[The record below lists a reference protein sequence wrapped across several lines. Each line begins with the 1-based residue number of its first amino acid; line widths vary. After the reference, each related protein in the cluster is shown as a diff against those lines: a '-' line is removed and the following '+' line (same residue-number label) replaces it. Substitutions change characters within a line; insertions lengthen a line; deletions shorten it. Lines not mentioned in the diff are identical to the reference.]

1 MQFCTPNF
9 VINVLQ
15 CSQNNTAFICGKK
28 EGCLFMINISGKSLC
43 ENCFSEITSEP
54 CPVCGYSPQ
63 DHISDPTVLSS
74 GSVLQGRYAVGRVI
88 GKGGFGVTYLA
99 YDIKHDEKIAV
110 KEYYPYGI
118 ALRNP
123 ESTIVSV
130 STEEAAD
137 IFKSGAEKFYDEA
150 RLVAAFNGNP
160 SIVSVYDFFYENDT
174 VYYTMEY
181 LEGQTLKD
189 YVEKNG
195 VITSEQAVYI
205 AEKISSALMTAHS
218 ANILHRDVSPDNIMI
233 CSDGKVKLLDFGA
246 ARQVVANASQSLS
259 VILKQGFAPLEQY
272 QKKGRQGPWT
282 DIYSLGATL
291 YFALTKD
298 IPDDPMTRFES
309 DDEYS
314 SNKYSIVQP
323 LWEIIRKATMLR
335 IEDRYSNIFEFR
347 SDLAS
352 SGITAEPLVEFEAPE
367 KIVLPSGVTAKPY
380 STTASMRTSKKSQT
394 EQRAAVPPVAPPPVQ
409 ASQTPVVPTPP
420 SEPAVSENTSAE
432 ENASPEKKPAKKKLT
447 AILACAAA
455 LIIIVGAA
463 VAVGVS
469 KNNNAAVSTSVESEN
484 VLQQEDNTPQALE
497 NKEESDKKNYYDPNS
512 ADSGGVN
519 GNGFTPIVT
528 DDPPDSGEKDEE
540 ISEIPTTDPTE
551 NIPEDT
557 TTTTVTQKQEEDF
570 VTIAGKQYKKNM
582 TGVLNVR
589 SSDLTNSDIKQM
601 KYLTDLTEI
610 IMSDNPKVTDLSP
623 LSALTGLEKITFHNC
638 NVKDISF
645 TANMKNLTVIGAE
658 NNGIT
663 DISALADHK
672 KLTDVWMQFNNVKDI
687 SPLKDSTEMVNI
699 CFTNNLVS
707 DISALSGMNKL
718 VQINFTGCKVKSLDA
733 LKNCTTI
740 ELAYLGENQ
749 ITDLTPLANSKGLK
763 KLYAS
768 NNALNGNVKAL
779 KGLTILEFIDL
790 SGNNYDSDELFEYL
804 CYEIY
809 TDSDSFLYS
818 E

>member
-1 MQFCTPNF
+1 
-9 VINVLQ
+9 
-15 CSQNNTAFICGKK
+15 
-28 EGCLFMINISGKSLC
+28 MINISGKSLC
-43 ENCFSEITSEP
+43 ENCFAEITSEP

-181 LEGQTLKD
+181 LEGRTLKD

-195 VITSEQAVYI
+195 TITSGQAVYI

-218 ANILHRDVSPDNIMI
+218 SNILHRDVSPDNIMI
-233 CSDGKVKLLDFGA
+233 CNDGKVKLLDFGA

-367 KIVLPSGVTAKPY
+367 RIVLPPGVTAKPY
-380 STTASMRTSKKSQT
+380 STTASMRTSKQSQT
-394 EQRAAVPPVAPPPVQ
+394 EQRAAVPPVAPPPAAETKMILPNSSVN
-409 ASQTPVVPTPP
+409 TEPVAPAPTVPEAAP
-420 SEPAVSENTSAE
+420 AE
-432 ENASPEKKPAKKKLT
+432 ENASPEKKPAKKKLIAT
-447 AILACAAA
+447 IACAAA
-455 LIIIVGAA
+455 LIIVVGATA
-463 VAVGVS
+463 VIGAS
-469 KNNNAAVSTSVESEN
+469 KNNNAAVSTSVESGN
-484 VLQQEDNTPQALE
+484 ALQVDETT
-497 NKEESDKKNYYDPNS
+497 KKVTKKTEETSKKNYFDPNN
-512 ADSGGVN
+512 ADNGGVN
-519 GNGFTPIVT
+519 GNGFIATT
-528 DDPPDSGEKDEE
+528 TTAPPAPKETDEE
-540 ISEIPTTDPTE
+540 TSK
-551 NIPEDT
+551 T
-557 TTTTVTQKQEEDF
+557 TTTTAPTEKITEETTTTTTAKKQENDL
-570 VTIAGKQYKKNM
+570 VIIAGKQYKKNM
-582 TGVLNVR
+582 TGTLNVR

-601 KYLTDLTEI
+601 KYLTNITEI

-645 TANMKNLTVIGAE
+645 TANMKNLTVLGGE
-658 NNGIT
+658 SNGIT
-663 DISALADHK
+663 DISALAGHK
-672 KLTDVWMQFNNVKDI
+672 KLTDVWLQYNNVKDI
-687 SPLKDSTEMVNI
+687 SPLKDNTEMINI
-699 CFTNNLVS
+699 CFTNNPVS
-707 DISALSGMNKL
+707 DISVLSGMKKL

-749 ITDLTPLANSKGLK
+749 ISDLTPLAKCKGLK
-763 KLYAS
+763 ELHAS

-779 KGLTILEFIDL
+779 KGLTVLNILDV
-790 SGNNYDSDELFEYL
+790 SGNNFDADELLEYVT
-804 CYEIY
+804 YEMY
-809 TDSDSFLYS
+809 YSDSFYYVY
-818 E
+818 

>member
-1 MQFCTPNF
+1 
-9 VINVLQ
+9 
-15 CSQNNTAFICGKK
+15 
-28 EGCLFMINISGKSLC
+28 MINISGKSLC

-54 CPVCGYSPQ
+54 CPVCGCSPQ

-181 LEGQTLKD
+181 LEGQTLKGH
-189 YVEKNG
+189 VERNG
-195 VITSEQAVYI
+195 IITGAQAVYI
-205 AEKISSALMTAHS
+205 AEKVSSALMTAHS

-233 CSDGKVKLLDFGA
+233 CNDGKVKLLDFGA

-314 SNKYSIVQP
+314 SNKYSIEQP

-380 STTASMRTSKKSQT
+380 TATASMRTS
-394 EQRAAVPPVAPPPVQ
+394 EQRAAVPPVTPPPVQ
-409 ASQTPVVPTPP
+409 TSHTPAVPTPP
-420 SEPAVSENTSAE
+420 PESAVPAE
-432 ENASPEKKPAKKKLT
+432 ENASPEKKPSKKKLMAMT
-447 AILACAAA
+447 ACAAA
-455 LIIIVGAA
+455 LIIVVGS
-463 VAVGVS
+463 AVGVGVSMNS
-469 KNNNAAVSTSVESEN
+469 KNAVSTSMESESA
-484 VLQQEDNTPQALE
+484 LQAKEDTSPTP
-497 NKEESDKKNYYDPNS
+497 KDTRGSDKKNYYDPGS
-512 ADSGGVN
+512 ADNGAVN
-519 GNGFTPIVT
+519 GNGFTATEVT
-528 DDPPDSGEKDEE
+528 EPPVSEEKSDE
-540 ISEIPTTDPTE
+540 PTGTSPTE
-551 NIPEDT
+551 TITEKT
-557 TTTTVTQKQEEDF
+557 TTTTTAKKQEEDF

-582 TGVLNVR
+582 TGTLDVR
-589 SSDLTNSDIKQM
+589 GCDLTNSDIKQM
-601 KYLTDLTEI
+601 KYLTKLSEI

-623 LSALTGLEKITFHNC
+623 LSALTDLEKITFHNC

-658 NNGIT
+658 SNGIT
-663 DISALADHK
+663 DISALSGHK
-672 KLTDVWMQFNNVKDI
+672 KLSDVWLQHNNVKDI
-687 SPLKDSTEMVNI
+687 SPLKDSTEI
-699 CFTNNLVS
+699 THLSFTNNPIS
-707 DISALSGMNKL
+707 DISVLSGMKKL
-718 VQINFTGCKVKSLDA
+718 TQMHFSGCKVKSLDA
-733 LKNCTTI
+733 LKKCKTL
-740 ELAYLGENQ
+740 ELIYIDNNQ
-749 ITDLTPLANSKGLK
+749 LSDLTSLANCKGLK
-763 KLYAS
+763 ELYAA

-779 KGLTILEFIDL
+779 KGLTILDYIDV
-790 SGNNYDSDELFEYL
+790 SGNNYDPDELLEYL
-804 CYEIY
+804 SYEVY
-809 TDSDSFLYS
+809 TDSDGFRYNC
-818 E
+818 

>member
-1 MQFCTPNF
+1 
-9 VINVLQ
+9 
-15 CSQNNTAFICGKK
+15 
-28 EGCLFMINISGKSLC
+28 MINISGKSLC

-63 DHISDPTVLSS
+63 ERISDPTVISS

-282 DIYSLGATL
+282 DIYSLGATI

-352 SGITAEPLVEFEAPE
+352 SGITAETLVEFEVPE

-380 STTASMRTSKKSQT
+380 STTASMRTSERPHS
-394 EQRAAVPPVAPPPVQ
+394 EQSAVTPVSVQ
-409 ASQTPVVPTPP
+409 ASQTPVIPTSP
-420 SEPAVSENTSAE
+420 SEHAVSENTSAE

-455 LIIIVGAA
+455 LIITVGSA

-469 KNNNAAVSTSVESEN
+469 KSNNAAVSTSTESEN
-484 VLQQEDNTPQALE
+484 ALQQEDNTPQALE

-519 GNGFTPIVT
+519 GNSFTPIVT
-528 DDPPDSGEKDEE
+528 DDPPDSGEKDEG
-540 ISEIPTTDPTE
+540 ISEIS
-551 NIPEDT
+551 
-557 TTTTVTQKQEEDF
+557 TTTVTQKQEEDF

-582 TGVLNVR
+582 TGTLDVKG
-589 SSDLTNSDIKQM
+589 SDLTNSDIKQM

-610 IMSDNPKVTDLSP
+610 IISDNPKVTDLSP

-645 TANMKNLTVIGAE
+645 IANMKNLSVIGAE
-658 NNGIT
+658 GNGIT
-663 DISALADHK
+663 DISALAGHK
-672 KLTDVWMQFNNVKDI
+672 KLTEVWLQFNNVKDI

-749 ITDLTPLANSKGLK
+749 ISDLTPLANCKGLK
-763 KLYAS
+763 ELYAA
-768 NNALNGNVKAL
+768 NNALNGNVNAL
-779 KGLTILEFIDL
+779 KGLTILDFIDL
-790 SGNNYDSDELFEYL
+790 SGNNYDSDELLEYL
-804 CYEIY
+804 SYEIY

>member
-1 MQFCTPNF
+1 
-9 VINVLQ
+9 
-15 CSQNNTAFICGKK
+15 
-28 EGCLFMINISGKSLC
+28 MINISGKSLC

-54 CPVCGYSPQ
+54 CSVCGYSPQ

-380 STTASMRTSKKSQT
+380 STTASMRTSKQSQT

-409 ASQTPVVPTPP
+409 TSQTPAVPIPP

-463 VAVGVS
+463 VAVSVS

-484 VLQQEDNTPQALE
+484 ALQQEDNTPQALE
-497 NKEESDKKNYYDPNS
+497 NKEGSDKKNYYDPNS

-528 DDPPDSGEKDEE
+528 DDPPDSGEKDEG

-551 NIPEDT
+551 NIPEET

-589 SSDLTNSDIKQM
+589 SFDLTNSDIKQM

-672 KLTDVWMQFNNVKDI
+672 KLTDVWLQYNNVKDI

-707 DISALSGMNKL
+707 DISALSGMKKL

-749 ITDLTPLANSKGLK
+749 ITDLTPLANSKGLRE
-763 KLYAS
+763 LHAS

-779 KGLTILEFIDL
+779 KGLTVLNILDV
-790 SGNNYDSDELFEYL
+790 SGNNYDPDELLEYVT
-804 CYEIY
+804 YEMY
-809 TDSDSFLYS
+809 YSDSFYYVY
-818 E
+818 

>member
-1 MQFCTPNF
+1 
-9 VINVLQ
+9 
-15 CSQNNTAFICGKK
+15 
-28 EGCLFMINISGKSLC
+28 MINISGKSLC

-352 SGITAEPLVEFEAPE
+352 SGITAEPLVEFEVPE

-380 STTASMRTSKKSQT
+380 SMTASMRTSERPHS
-394 EQRAAVPPVAPPPVQ
+394 EQRAVTPVPVQ
-409 ASQTPVVPTPP
+409 ASQTPVIPTPP

-432 ENASPEKKPAKKKLT
+432 ENASPDKKPAKKKLT

-469 KNNNAAVSTSVESEN
+469 KNNNATVSTSAESEN
-484 VLQQEDNTPQALE
+484 ALQQEDNTPQALE
-497 NKEESDKKNYYDPNS
+497 NEEESDKKNYYDPNS

-528 DDPPDSGEKDEE
+528 DDPPDSGEKDEG

-551 NIPEDT
+551 NIPEET

-570 VTIAGKQYKKNM
+570 VIIAGKQYKKNM
-582 TGVLNVR
+582 TGTLDVKG
-589 SSDLTNSDIKQM
+589 SDLTNSDIKQM

-663 DISALADHK
+663 DISALAGHK
-672 KLTDVWMQFNNVKDI
+672 KLKEVWLQSNNIKDI
-687 SPLKDSTEMVNI
+687 SALKDSTNI
-699 CFTNNLVS
+699 ES
-707 DISALSGMNKL
+707 IDIKYSPVTDLSALSGMKKL
-718 VQINFTGCKVKSLDA
+718 AHLNLYNCSVSSLSP
-733 LKNCTTI
+733 LKKCTTI
-740 ELAYLGENQ
+740 EYINLDNNNVS
-749 ITDLTPLANSKGLK
+749 DLTPLANCKGLRE
-763 KLYAS
+763 LHAA

-790 SGNNYDSDELFEYL
+790 SGNNYDSDELLEYL
-804 CYEIY
+804 SYEIY

>member
-1 MQFCTPNF
+1 
-9 VINVLQ
+9 
-15 CSQNNTAFICGKK
+15 
-28 EGCLFMINISGKSLC
+28 MINISGKSLC

-54 CPVCGYSPQ
+54 CPVCGCSPQ

-181 LEGQTLKD
+181 LEGQTLKGL
-189 YVEKNG
+189 VEKNG
-195 VITSEQAVYI
+195 IITAAQAVYI
-205 AEKISSALMTAHS
+205 AEKVSSALMTAHS

-233 CSDGKVKLLDFGA
+233 CNDGKVKLLDFGA

-298 IPDDPMTRFES
+298 IPDDPMTRFEG

-314 SNKYSIVQP
+314 SNKYSIEQP

-380 STTASMRTSKKSQT
+380 SATASMRTS
-394 EQRAAVPPVAPPPVQ
+394 EQRAAVPPVTPPPVQ
-409 ASQTPVVPTPP
+409 TSHTPAVPTPP
-420 SEPAVSENTSAE
+420 PESAVPAE
-432 ENASPEKKPAKKKLT
+432 ENTSPEKKPSKKKLMAMT
-447 AILACAAA
+447 ACAAA
-455 LIIIVGAA
+455 LIIVVGS
-463 VAVGVS
+463 AVGIGVS
-469 KNNNAAVSTSVESEN
+469 MNSKDAVSTSMESESA
-484 VLQQEDNTPQALE
+484 LQAEEDTPPAP
-497 NKEESDKKNYYDPNS
+497 KDTGESDKKNYYDPGS
-512 ADSGGVN
+512 ADNGAVN
-519 GNGFTPIVT
+519 ENGFTAAKVT
-528 DDPPDSGEKDEE
+528 EPPVSEEEADKPTGTTTTAPTEE
-540 ISEIPTTDPTE
+540 ITE
-551 NIPEDT
+551 ET
-557 TTTTVTQKQEEDF
+557 TTTTTAQKQEEDF
-570 VTIAGKQYKKNM
+570 VIIAGKQYKKNM
-582 TGVLNVR
+582 TGTLDVR
-589 SSDLTNSDIKQM
+589 GSDLTNSDIKQM
-601 KYLTDLTEI
+601 KYLTKLSEI
-610 IMSDNPKVTDLSP
+610 IISDNPKVTDLSP

-645 TANMKNLTVIGAE
+645 TENMKNLTVIGAE
-658 NNGIT
+658 SNGIT
-663 DISALADHK
+663 DISALSGHK
-672 KLTDVWMQFNNVKDI
+672 KLSEVWLQHNNVKDI

-699 CFTNNLVS
+699 CFTNNPVS
-707 DISALSGMNKL
+707 DISALSGMKKL

-749 ITDLTPLANSKGLK
+749 ITDLTPLANSNGLRE
-763 KLYAS
+763 LHAS

-779 KGLTILEFIDL
+779 KGLTILDYLNL
-790 SGNNYDSDELFEYL
+790 SGNNYDGDELFEYV
-804 CYEIY
+804 CYEMY
-809 TDSDSFLYS
+809 SDEDGFLYDY
-818 E
+818 

>member
-1 MQFCTPNF
+1 
-9 VINVLQ
+9 
-15 CSQNNTAFICGKK
+15 
-28 EGCLFMINISGKSLC
+28 MINISGKSLC

-380 STTASMRTSKKSQT
+380 STTASMRTSERPHS
-394 EQRAAVPPVAPPPVQ
+394 EQRAVTPVPVQ
-409 ASQTPVVPTPP
+409 TSQTPVVPTPP

-463 VAVGVS
+463 VAVGVC
-469 KNNNAAVSTSVESEN
+469 KNNNAAVSTSVESESA
-484 VLQQEDNTPQALE
+484 LQQEDNTPQVAE
-497 NKEESDKKNYYDPNS
+497 DKEGSDKKNYFDPNS

-519 GNGFTPIVT
+519 GNDFIITTTVT
-528 DDPPDSGEKDEE
+528 EPPAQEEPDEE
-540 ISEIPTTDPTE
+540 TSK
-551 NIPEDT
+551 T
-557 TTTTVTQKQEEDF
+557 TTTTKPPVQEEPDEETPKITTTTTAAKEQEKDY
-570 VTIAGKQYKKNM
+570 VVIAGKQYKKNM
-582 TGVLNVR
+582 TGTLDVKG
-589 SSDLTNSDIKQM
+589 SDLTNSDIKQM

-672 KLTDVWMQFNNVKDI
+672 KLTDVWLQYNNVKDI

-707 DISALSGMNKL
+707 DISALSGMKKL

-749 ITDLTPLANSKGLK
+749 ISDLTPLANCKGLRE
-763 KLYAS
+763 LYAS

>member
-1 MQFCTPNF
+1 
-9 VINVLQ
+9 
-15 CSQNNTAFICGKK
+15 
-28 EGCLFMINISGKSLC
+28 MINISGKSLC

-394 EQRAAVPPVAPPPVQ
+394 EQRAAVPPAAPPPVQ
-409 ASQTPVVPTPP
+409 SSQTPVVPTPP

-432 ENASPEKKPAKKKLT
+432 ENASPDKKPAKKKLT

-469 KNNNAAVSTSVESEN
+469 KNNNAAVSTSVESGGT
-484 VLQQEDNTPQALE
+484 LQADDTSKKPT
-497 NKEESDKKNYYDPNS
+497 KETEETTNKNYYDPNS

-528 DDPPDSGEKDEE
+528 DDPPDSGEKDEG

-551 NIPEDT
+551 NIPEET

-570 VTIAGKQYKKNM
+570 VTIAGNQYKKNM

-645 TANMKNLTVIGAE
+645 TANMKNLSVIGAE

-663 DISALADHK
+663 DISALAGHK
-672 KLTDVWMQFNNVKDI
+672 KLKEVWLQSNNIKDI
-687 SPLKDSTEMVNI
+687 SALKDSTNI
-699 CFTNNLVS
+699 ES
-707 DISALSGMNKL
+707 IDIKYSPVTDLSALSGMKKL
-718 VQINFTGCKVKSLDA
+718 AHLNLYNCSVSSLA
-733 LKNCTTI
+733 PLKKCTTI
-740 ELAYLGENQ
+740 EYINLDNNNVS
-749 ITDLTPLANSKGLK
+749 DLTPLANCKGLRE
-763 KLYAS
+763 LHAA

-779 KGLTILEFIDL
+779 KGLTILEFIDI
-790 SGNNYDSDELFEYL
+790 SGNNYDPDELLEYL
-804 CYEIY
+804 SYEIY

>member
-1 MQFCTPNF
+1 
-9 VINVLQ
+9 
-15 CSQNNTAFICGKK
+15 
-28 EGCLFMINISGKSLC
+28 MINISGKSLC

-54 CPVCGYSPQ
+54 CPVCGCSPQ

-181 LEGQTLKD
+181 LEGQTLKGL
-189 YVEKNG
+189 VEKNG
-195 VITSEQAVYI
+195 IITAAQAVYI
-205 AEKISSALMTAHS
+205 AEKVSSALMTAHS

-233 CSDGKVKLLDFGA
+233 CNDGKVKLLDFGA

-314 SNKYSIVQP
+314 SNKYSIEQP

-380 STTASMRTSKKSQT
+380 SATASMRTS
-394 EQRAAVPPVAPPPVQ
+394 EQQAAVPPVTPPPVQ
-409 ASQTPVVPTPP
+409 TSHTPAVPTSPP
-420 SEPAVSENTSAE
+420 EQAVPAE
-432 ENASPEKKPAKKKLT
+432 ENTSPEKKPSKKKLMT
-447 AILACAAA
+447 MTACAAA
-455 LIIIVGAA
+455 LIIVVGS
-463 VAVGVS
+463 AVGIGVS
-469 KNNNAAVSTSVESEN
+469 MNSKDAVSTSLESEN
-484 VLQQEDNTPQALE
+484 ALQVDENTPPTP
-497 NKEESDKKNYYDPNS
+497 KDTGESDKKNYYDPGSAGNS
-512 ADSGGVN
+512 AVN
-519 GNGFTPIVT
+519 GNGFTAAKVT
-528 DDPPDSGEKDEE
+528 EPPVSEE
-540 ISEIPTTDPTE
+540 EADKPTGTSPTE
-551 NIPEDT
+551 TTTTAPTETITEKT
-557 TTTTVTQKQEEDF
+557 TTTTTAQKQEEDF

-582 TGVLNVR
+582 TGTLDVR
-589 SSDLTNSDIKQM
+589 GSDLTNSDIKQM
-601 KYLTDLTEI
+601 KYLTKLSEI

-645 TANMKNLTVIGAE
+645 TENMKNLTVIGAE
-658 NNGIT
+658 SNGIT
-663 DISALADHK
+663 DISALSGHK
-672 KLTDVWMQFNNVKDI
+672 KLSEVWLQHNNVKDI

-699 CFTNNLVS
+699 CFTNNPVS
-707 DISALSGMNKL
+707 DISALSGMKKL

-749 ITDLTPLANSKGLK
+749 ITDLTPLANSKGLRE
-763 KLYAS
+763 LHAS

-779 KGLTILEFIDL
+779 KGLTILDYLNL
-790 SGNNYDSDELFEYL
+790 SGNNYDGDELFEYV
-804 CYEIY
+804 CYEMY
-809 TDSDSFLYS
+809 SDEDGFLYDY
-818 E
+818 

>member
-309 DDEYS
+309 DNEYS

-394 EQRAAVPPVAPPPVQ
+394 EQRAAVPPVQ

-432 ENASPEKKPAKKKLT
+432 ENASPDKKPAKKKLT

-469 KNNNAAVSTSVESEN
+469 KNNNAAVSTSAESEN
-484 VLQQEDNTPQALE
+484 ALQQEDNTPQALE

-512 ADSGGVN
+512 ADSGSVN

-528 DDPPDSGEKDEE
+528 NDPPDSGEKDEG

-551 NIPEDT
+551 NIPEET

-570 VTIAGKQYKKNM
+570 VTIAGNQYKKNM

-601 KYLTDLTEI
+601 KYLTDITEI
-610 IMSDNPKVTDLSP
+610 IMSNNPKVTDLSP

-645 TANMKNLTVIGAE
+645 TANMKNLSVIGAE

-663 DISALADHK
+663 DISALAGHK
-672 KLTDVWMQFNNVKDI
+672 KLKEVWLQSNNIKDI
-687 SPLKDSTEMVNI
+687 SALKDSTNI
-699 CFTNNLVS
+699 ES
-707 DISALSGMNKL
+707 IDIKYSPVTDLSALSGMKKL
-718 VQINFTGCKVKSLDA
+718 AHLNLYNCSVSSLA
-733 LKNCTTI
+733 PLKKCTTI
-740 ELAYLGENQ
+740 EYINLDNNNVS
-749 ITDLTPLANSKGLK
+749 DLTPLANCKGLRE
-763 KLYAS
+763 LHAA

-790 SGNNYDSDELFEYL
+790 SGNNYDPDELLEYL
-804 CYEIY
+804 SYEIY

>member
-1 MQFCTPNF
+1 
-9 VINVLQ
+9 
-15 CSQNNTAFICGKK
+15 
-28 EGCLFMINISGKSLC
+28 MINISGKSLC

-335 IEDRYSNIFEFR
+335 IEDRYSNIFELR

-409 ASQTPVVPTPP
+409 TSQTPAVPTST

-455 LIIIVGAA
+455 LIIIAGAA

-469 KNNNAAVSTSVESEN
+469 KSNNAAVSTSTESEN
-484 VLQQEDNTPQALE
+484 ALQQEDNTPQALE

-528 DDPPDSGEKDEE
+528 DDPPDSGEKDEG
-540 ISEIPTTDPTE
+540 ISEIS
-551 NIPEDT
+551 
-557 TTTTVTQKQEEDF
+557 TTTVTQKQEEDF

-582 TGVLNVR
+582 TGTLDVKG
-589 SSDLTNSDIKQM
+589 SDLTNSDIKQM

-645 TANMKNLTVIGAE
+645 TANMKNLSVIGAE

-663 DISALADHK
+663 DISALAGHK
-672 KLTDVWMQFNNVKDI
+672 KLKEVWLQSNNIKDI
-687 SPLKDSTEMVNI
+687 SALKDSTNI
-699 CFTNNLVS
+699 ES
-707 DISALSGMNKL
+707 IDIKYSPVTDLSALSGMKKL
-718 VQINFTGCKVKSLDA
+718 AHLNLYNCSVSSLA
-733 LKNCTTI
+733 PLKKCTTI
-740 ELAYLGENQ
+740 EYINLDNNNVS
-749 ITDLTPLANSKGLK
+749 DLTPLANCKGLRE
-763 KLYAS
+763 LHAA

-790 SGNNYDSDELFEYL
+790 SGNNYDPDELLEYL
-804 CYEIY
+804 SYEIY

>member
-1 MQFCTPNF
+1 
-9 VINVLQ
+9 
-15 CSQNNTAFICGKK
+15 
-28 EGCLFMINISGKSLC
+28 MINISGKSLC

-309 DDEYS
+309 DNEYS

-394 EQRAAVPPVAPPPVQ
+394 EQRAAVPPVQ

-432 ENASPEKKPAKKKLT
+432 ENASPDKKPAKKKLT

-469 KNNNAAVSTSVESEN
+469 KNNNAAVSTSAESEN
-484 VLQQEDNTPQALE
+484 ALQQEDNTPQALE

-512 ADSGGVN
+512 ADSGSVN

-528 DDPPDSGEKDEE
+528 NDPPDSGEKDEG

-551 NIPEDT
+551 NIPEET

-570 VTIAGKQYKKNM
+570 VTIAGNQYKKNM

-601 KYLTDLTEI
+601 KYLTDITEI
-610 IMSDNPKVTDLSP
+610 IMSNNPKVTDLSP

-645 TANMKNLTVIGAE
+645 TANMKNLSVIGAE

-663 DISALADHK
+663 DISALAGHK
-672 KLTDVWMQFNNVKDI
+672 KLKEVWLQSNNIKDI
-687 SPLKDSTEMVNI
+687 SALKDSTNI
-699 CFTNNLVS
+699 ES
-707 DISALSGMNKL
+707 IDIKYSPVTDLSALSGMKKL
-718 VQINFTGCKVKSLDA
+718 AHLNLYNCSVSSLA
-733 LKNCTTI
+733 PLKKCTTI
-740 ELAYLGENQ
+740 EYINLDNNNVS
-749 ITDLTPLANSKGLK
+749 DLTPLANCKGLRE
-763 KLYAS
+763 LHAA

-790 SGNNYDSDELFEYL
+790 SGNNYDPDELLEYL
-804 CYEIY
+804 SYEIY

>member
-1 MQFCTPNF
+1 
-9 VINVLQ
+9 
-15 CSQNNTAFICGKK
+15 
-28 EGCLFMINISGKSLC
+28 MINISGKSLC

-54 CPVCGYSPQ
+54 CSVCGCSPQ

-181 LEGQTLKD
+181 LEGQTLKGL
-189 YVEKNG
+189 VEKNG
-195 VITSEQAVYI
+195 IITAAQAVYI
-205 AEKISSALMTAHS
+205 AEKVSSALMTAHS

-233 CSDGKVKLLDFGA
+233 CNDGKVKLLDFGA

-298 IPDDPMTRFES
+298 IPDDPMTRFEG

-314 SNKYSIVQP
+314 SNKYSIEQP

-380 STTASMRTSKKSQT
+380 TATASMRTS
-394 EQRAAVPPVAPPPVQ
+394 EQRAAVPPVTPPPVQ
-409 ASQTPVVPTPP
+409 TSHTPAVPTPP
-420 SEPAVSENTSAE
+420 PESAVPAE
-432 ENASPEKKPAKKKLT
+432 ENASPEKKPEKKKLMAMT
-447 AILACAAA
+447 ACAAA
-455 LIIIVGAA
+455 LIIVVGS
-463 VAVGVS
+463 AVGIGVSMNS
-469 KNNNAAVSTSVESEN
+469 KNAVSTSLESESA
-484 VLQQEDNTPQALE
+484 LQADENTPPTP
-497 NKEESDKKNYYDPNS
+497 KDTGESDKKNYYDPGS
-512 ADSGGVN
+512 ADNGAVN
-519 GNGFTPIVT
+519 GNGFTTAKIT
-528 DDPPDSGEKDEE
+528 EPPVSEEEADE
-540 ISEIPTTDPTE
+540 PTGTSPTE
-551 NIPEDT
+551 TTTTAPTETITEKTT
-557 TTTTVTQKQEEDF
+557 TTTTVQKQEEDF

-582 TGVLNVR
+582 TGTLDVR
-589 SSDLTNSDIKQM
+589 GSDLTNSDIKQM
-601 KYLTDLTEI
+601 KYLTKLSEI

-658 NNGIT
+658 SNGIT
-663 DISALADHK
+663 DISALSGHK
-672 KLTDVWMQFNNVKDI
+672 KLSEVWLQHNNIKDI
-687 SPLKDSTEMVNI
+687 SPLKDSTEI
-699 CFTNNLVS
+699 THLSFTNSPIS
-707 DISALSGMNKL
+707 DISVLSGMKKL
-718 VQINFTGCKVKSLDA
+718 TQMYFSGCKVKSLDA
-733 LKNCTTI
+733 LKKCKTLEI
-740 ELAYLGENQ
+740 IYIDDNQ
-749 ITDLTPLANSKGLK
+749 LSDLTPLANCKGLK
-763 KLYAS
+763 ELHAA

-779 KGLTILEFIDL
+779 KGLTILDYLNL
-790 SGNNYDSDELFEYL
+790 SGNNYDGDELFEYV
-804 CYEIY
+804 CYEMY
-809 TDSDSFLYS
+809 SDEDGFLYDY
-818 E
+818 